1 MMFANSLRY
10 NTDRKSAVVKMT
22 KRLKLWFKAGG
33 LLQFLPYMLSSYIDH
48 FFVFYCRLSLHF
60 SVHHSVCLFICV
72 SVCLFPLFQLLRS
85 LAFGKFT
92 LVILFF
98 FLESLSYCLHRIKI
112 CDSMKIR
119 IKKKSSDND
128 GKTRTVK

>member
-33 LLQFLPYMLSSYIDH
+33 LLLFLPLMLSFYIYKLWMCFTAQPFSLFFCPPFCLSVYLCVRVSISY
-48 FFVFYCRLSLHF
+48 FL
-60 SVHHSVCLFICV
+60 
-72 SVCLFPLFQLLRS
+72 LLRS
-85 LAFGKFT
+85 LAYGKFT
-92 LVILFF
+92 LVILFC
-98 FLESLSYCLHRIKI
+98 FLESQSYCLHRIKI

-119 IKKKSSDND
+119 RKKIL
-128 GKTRTVK
+128 RQ